1 MSEAD
6 INPVTGESRLDALAG
21 EMSSSSMAPAVYAI
35 DDPLSSVGAFGL
47 GRPEPSA
54 EPEVLDAVVVLDAV
68 ATEGETT
75 APAPAPAAAR
85 KKAARRPSGDVRDER
100 APPKKRRPP
109 AAAPAPAPALGA
121 LGGLDAVMKLAEA
134 ASSCLAGEDPGEEA
148 AELLEEE
155 LADAEPPP
163 PPPVNTAYRAKL
175 PSLEAMRAAGYLESA
190 QSMTKLWAWVKEH
203 DPGDA
208 VWPTPVATA
217 EEALRF
223 NACGWPDEKTTP
235 EEWLAMLSYWT
246 ALREQMITGASR
258 ARRKQVT
265 AAFEGFGR

>member
-1 MSEAD
+1 MNKTAK
-6 INPVTGESRLDALAG
+6 T
-21 EMSSSSMAPAVYAI
+21 
-35 DDPLSSVGAFGL
+35 
-47 GRPEPSA
+47 SA
-54 EPEVLDAVVVLDAV
+54 TV
-68 ATEGETT
+68 
-75 APAPAPAAAR
+75 
-85 KKAARRPSGDVRDER
+85 
-100 APPKKRRPP
+100 
-109 AAAPAPAPALGA
+109 
-121 LGGLDAVMKLAEA
+121 EA
-134 ASSCLAGEDPGEEA
+134 ASSCLAGEDPVEEA

>member
-1 MSEAD
+1 MTEAD

-75 APAPAPAAAR
+75 
-85 KKAARRPSGDVRDER
+85 
-100 APPKKRRPP
+100 
-109 AAAPAPAPALGA
+109 APAPAPALGA

>member
-1 MSEAD
+1 M
-6 INPVTGESRLDALAG
+6 
-21 EMSSSSMAPAVYAI
+21 
-35 DDPLSSVGAFGL
+35 
-47 GRPEPSA
+47 
-54 EPEVLDAVVVLDAV
+54 
-68 ATEGETT
+68 
-75 APAPAPAAAR
+75 
-85 KKAARRPSGDVRDER
+85 
-100 APPKKRRPP
+100 
-109 AAAPAPAPALGA
+109 
-121 LGGLDAVMKLAEA
+121 
-134 ASSCLAGEDPGEEA
+134 
-148 AELLEEE
+148 
-155 LADAEPPP
+155 
-163 PPPVNTAYRAKL
+163 NTAYRAKL